1 MKNRQLQHSVLIG
14 ALTVVLLMAAPAAW
28 AQPWVSFAN
37 DTRYMALGDSL
48 SAGYAA
54 KPATQG
60 FVFRLYQSGVVDKLN
75 NLLFCAA
82 AVPSAAS
89 NDVLRYQVPQV
100 HLFFAD
106 TGATYRK
113 VVTLTVGGNDAFS
126 VLNPDGSVDYAA
138 IPVVLKAYGE
148 NLSAILSLLVGTNGD
163 MRIYV
168 GNLYDPKLPIPG
180 ADQIVAAMNQVTAQV
195 VSAFSSNVV
204 LVDVHSA
211 FEGRSGLLLIEKHG
225 AGPGE
230 VHPTLAGY
238 GVLADAFVEAIG
250 NRKGGGR

>member
-1 MKNRQLQHSVLIG
+1 MKNRKIQHSVLIG

-28 AQPWVSFAN
+28 AQYWTSFDT

-48 SAGYAA
+48 SAGYGA

-82 AVPSAAS
+82 AVPSATS
-89 NDVLRYQVPQV
+89 NDVLRFQVPQV
-100 HLFFAD
+100 QLFFAD
-106 TGATYRK
+106 TGEPYRK

-126 VLNPDGSVDYAA
+126 VLNPDGTVDLDA
-138 IPVVLKAYGE
+138 IPGVLTAYGQ
-148 NLSAILSLLVGTNGD
+148 NLSAILSVLVGTPGNI
-163 MRIYV
+163 RVYV

-180 ADQIVAAMNQVTAQV
+180 AEQIVAAMNQVTAQV
-195 VSAFSSNVV
+195 VGAFHGKVV
-204 LVDVHSA
+204 LVDLYSA
-211 FEGRSGLLLIEKHG
+211 FEGRSGLLLIERHG
-225 AGPGE
+225 AAPDE
-230 VHPTLAGY
+230 VHPTNAGY
-238 GVLADAFVEAIG
+238 GVMADAFADAMG

>member
-1 MKNRQLQHSVLIG
+1 MKTRKIQHSVLIG
-14 ALTVVLLMAAPAAW
+14 ALTVVMLMAAPAAW

-37 DTRYMALGDSL
+37 NTRYMALGDSL
-48 SAGYAA
+48 SAGYGA

-82 AVPSAAS
+82 AVPSATS
-89 NDVLRYQVPQV
+89 NDVMRYQVPQV

-106 TGATYRK
+106 TGAPYRK

-126 VLNPDGSVDYAA
+126 VLRPDGTVDLEA
-138 IPVVLKAYGE
+138 IPGVVAAYGQ
-148 NLSAILSLLVGTNGD
+148 NLSTILSGLLGTPGD
-163 MRIYV
+163 IRIYV

-180 ADQIVAAMNQVTAQV
+180 ADQIVDYMNQVTAQV
-195 VSAFSSNVV
+195 VSAFPSNVV

-211 FEGRSGLLLIEKHG
+211 FEARSGLLLIEKHG

-230 VHPTLAGY
+230 VHPTNAGY
-238 GVLADAFVEAIG
+238 GVMADAFAEAIG
-250 NRKGGGR
+250 NRRGGGR

>member
-1 MKNRQLQHSVLIG
+1 MKDRKVQHSVLIG

-82 AVPSAAS
+82 AVPSATS
-89 NDVLRYQVPQV
+89 NDVLSYQVPQV
-100 HLFFAD
+100 HLFFSD
-106 TGATYRK
+106 TGVPYRK

-126 VLNPDGSVDYAA
+126 VLNPDGSVDPAA
-138 IPVVLKAYGE
+138 IEKMLGAYGQ
-148 NLSAILSLLVGTNGD
+148 NLSTILETLLDLDTEGNT
-163 MRIYV
+163 RIYV
-168 GNLYDPKLPIPG
+168 GNLYDPKLLIFG
-180 ADQIVAAMNQVTAQV
+180 ADEIVDAMNDVTAKV
-195 VSAFSSNVV
+195 VSAFHSNVV

-225 AGPGE
+225 AGLGE
-230 VHPTLAGY
+230 VHPTTAGY
-238 GVLADAFVEAIG
+238 GVMADAFAAAIG
-250 NRKGGGR
+250 KK